1 MVAMQDVNQQDG
13 VPLEVRMR
21 NLILKNSD
29 KAQAEGATANI
40 PRSSSSTFVHP
51 TGAGEPN
58 ASAPSQDDPSQSQTA
73 QKGQAGRKRMNQAQ
87 RRQMSSQLS
96 VSIDPRATE
105 SQPNQPFG
113 NSSGNNYRHN
123 HQHRN
128 QRSQSGAWRPP
139 HMNDGPARHHPSP
152 SYPGVP
158 SPPNL
163 FDWRQQGG
171 VQNGYSGNQPG
182 FSRPNHAARNSGN
195 QTGPL
200 YNPRPYQA
208 RAEDL
213 GAQVALLEQLCAEIR
228 ANAEINYE
236 QIKEKEDFRLLIED
250 ACRVAITQYEVNVN
264 GRTDFP
270 PFSVQLRCFGSLSS
284 GFATKS
290 SDMDLGLLSPLS
302 HPRSDSQDSP
312 MPRLIE
318 KTFLEMGLGARL
330 LSKTRIPII
339 KVCQKPPKN
348 LYLDLLDERTKW
360 EKGTDEDQELE
371 EEDAK
376 DERQLKTP
384 DMKHRASSV
393 DFDAPGV
400 TGGQSF
406 EKSDTICGDE
416 NGSDGYQ
423 AALNDLRQGSKS
435 LPNYYASAKKV
446 LRKLG
451 GKDITNSTAASFTDD
466 DFRILNDV
474 CKAFVHG
481 LADDHLRTRL
491 LRYTSLSFDE
501 NAPIPRNRTIFG
513 VMTQIEGEKL
523 VIAFE
528 TREIREKDDHLEQIA
543 INRVAHWVEL
553 QNRSNCGFDPL
564 SFNKELLSAVELL
577 KKTPSIGLLLLEQGQ
592 YESAASYH
600 SRAIR
605 LMIELGGHDLPSS
618 QSPILPVV
626 QRQYAHGIYEHEI
639 RTQVIQSLNAMQSPT
654 LRGIARRHKSLH
666 LAREFERALEKGLY
680 SAEYADDIRA
690 YIELLRGPMT
700 SNTSGNVHFDSML
713 HMTPEGWS
721 LVARMREIP
730 DPARMSPNQ
739 PRDPYKDKLEF
750 PKSGVGV
757 QCDINFSAQLA
768 LQNTH
773 LLRCY
778 SLTDDRVRP
787 LVLFVKHWAKV
798 RGINTPYRGTLSSYG
813 YVLMVLHYLVNV
825 ARPFVCPNLQL
836 LAPPVDP
843 DLTPEQI
850 ENTVN
855 CQGRDIRFWRDQNQ
869 IASMAQQ
876 GMLNQNKESVGYL
889 LRGFFEYYAQGG
901 MMSTGHGRGFDWGR
915 DVISLRT
922 QGGILGK
929 QAKGWTGAKTVL
941 EVQSSDKPPV
951 TEPEMPQANPLS
963 VNEEQS
969 NGTLPTSS
977 QTPSFPDATTVSKSH
992 QDRAKPEVKEVRYRF
1007 LFAIEDPFELEHNV
1021 ARTVT
1026 HNGIVSIR
1034 DEFRRAWR
1042 LIKNAGRSQSQET
1055 LLQDISVDR
1064 NAQNTSFRELL
1075 DEIHGYPPSPLYNGT
1090 VEVVSIR
1097 QTPVRQQDNNVDVI
1111 SLTSDSDDNSPGPSQ
1126 QQQQSDSSDNGDGGG
1141 NNSANDQIWG
1151 YDGTEVQAYYGLQ
1164 GLPRRQALI
1173 RLQYQTDYA
1182 PQAEYPSPMAGLRFN
1197 VAQLRKD
1204 LNWPKRVTQSIIDTA
1219 FNAQNFQDSA
1229 PLLTEDALTTHWLA
1243 GTPELVK
1250 GFPLVEDVV
1259 FLVQPNMAGEP
1270 CDCFFKAVAFHVYGN
1285 HTFHPRVKAEHLQH
1299 FREVLQWTTHPRHQ
1313 VYTSMN
1319 SRFYSTTVGSKT
1331 TVANFYQMLTIPKIY
1346 TALDVF
1352 DVTADLYNLFIVVYT
1367 LDNDRVVTGVTAMGS
1382 YNARHVFICHV
1393 DGNHFQP
1400 MVPNDYYAS
1409 EFQLPRITYKSTLGQ
1424 PMTGSKVRNKHALEH
1439 PWRNRTGKLDR
1450 KQGALPV
1457 EHVFYSTALAS
1468 VMRGTQ
1474 LS

>member
-1 MVAMQDVNQQDG
+1 MTGFSFVFQALQFPLYKSSTGTSNVLGKVLYHSRVSNSSQSRQNRLQSSELVKSSIGRRPQPQIMATQQDS

-21 NLILKNSD
+21 NLIIKNSD
-29 KAQAEGATANI
+29 KAQTEGATANI
-40 PRSSSSTFVHP
+40 PRSSSSAFVHP
-51 TGAGEPN
+51 TGAGDQN
-58 ASAPSQDDPSQSQTA
+58 ASSPSQDDPHQPQAA

-87 RRQMSSQLS
+87 RRQLSSQLS

-105 SQPNQPFG
+105 SQPNQSFG
-113 NSSGNNYRHN
+113 NPSGNNHRQN
-123 HQHRN
+123 QQNRN

-139 HMNDGPARHHPSP
+139 QVNDGPVRHQVSP
-152 SYPGVP
+152 SYPGV
-158 SPPNL
+158 SSPNL

-171 VQNGYSGNQPG
+171 VQNGYSGNQPA
-182 FSRPNHAARNSGN
+182 FSRSNHAARNSGN
-195 QTGPL
+195 QAGPL
-200 YNPRPYQA
+200 YNPRPYHA
-208 RAEDL
+208 RAEDI

-339 KVCQKPPKN
+339 KVCQKPPRD
-348 LYLDLLDERTKW
+348 LYVDLLHERMKW
-360 EKGTDEDQELE
+360 EKGADDDQDLE
-371 EEDAK
+371 EEDGRHSISH
-376 DERQLKTP
+376 DLKIRKT
-384 DMKHRASSV
+384 SV
-393 DFDAPGV
+393 DLDTPGATEEQFNGKSSTV
-400 TGGQSF
+400 CSGETGSH
-406 EKSDTICGDE
+406 E
-416 NGSDGYQ
+416 YQ
-423 AALNDLRQGSKS
+423 ATLKDLRQGAKS
-435 LPNYYASAKKV
+435 LSNYYASAKKV

-451 GKDITNSTAASFTDD
+451 GKDITNSTAASFGDD

-481 LADDHLRTRL
+481 LVDKSLKARL
-491 LRYTSLSFDE
+491 KGYTSLSFDE
-501 NAPIPRNRTIFG
+501 NAPIPLNRTIYG
-513 VMTQIEGEKL
+513 IMAQIEGEKM
-523 VIAFE
+523 VMAFE
-528 TREIREKDDHLEQIA
+528 TREIREKDEHFEQIA
-543 INRVAHWVEL
+543 RNRVTHWIEL
-553 QNRSNCGFDPL
+553 QNRFNCGLDPL
-564 SFNKELLSAVELL
+564 GYNKELLSAIELL
-577 KKTPSIGLLLLEQGQ
+577 KRTPSIGLLLLEQGQ
-592 YESAASYH
+592 FESAASYH

-605 LMIELGGHDLPSS
+605 LMIELGGHDLSSS
-618 QSPILPVV
+618 QSPVLPVV
-626 QRQYAHGIYEHEI
+626 KRQYVHGIYEQDV
-639 RTQVIQSLNAMQSPT
+639 RTQVTEFLDATQSPT
-654 LRGIARRHKSLH
+654 LRAIARRHKSLH

-680 SAEYADDIRA
+680 SSEYADDIRA
-690 YIELLRGPMT
+690 YVELLRGPMT
-700 SNTSGNVHFDSML
+700 TNTSGNVHFDFML
-713 HMTPEGWS
+713 PMSPEGWK
-721 LVARMREIP
+721 LVTRMREIP

-836 LAPPVDP
+836 MAPPVDP

-850 ENTVN
+850 ENTVT

-876 GMLNQNKESVGYL
+876 GMLNQNKDSIGYL

-915 DVISLRT
+915 DVISIRSH
-922 QGGILGK
+922 GGILGK

-941 EVQSSDKPPV
+941 EVQSSDKPPA
-951 TEPEMPQANPLS
+951 TEPDMPLANPVP

-969 NGTLPTSS
+969 NGTLPATPQAHSS
-977 QTPSFPDATTVSKSH
+977 PDATMASKLP
-992 QDRAKPEVKEVRYRF
+992 QDRGKPEVKEVRYRF

-1055 LLQDISVDR
+1055 LLQDISADR

-1075 DEIHGYPPSPLYNGT
+1075 DEIHGHPPS
-1090 VEVVSIR
+1090 
-1097 QTPVRQQDNNVDVI
+1097 
-1111 SLTSDSDDNSPGPSQ
+1111 
-1126 QQQQSDSSDNGDGGG
+1126 
-1141 NNSANDQIWG
+1141 
-1151 YDGTEVQAYYGLQ
+1151 
-1164 GLPRRQALI
+1164 
-1173 RLQYQTDYA
+1173 
-1182 PQAEYPSPMAGLRFN
+1182 
-1197 VAQLRKD
+1197 
-1204 LNWPKRVTQSIIDTA
+1204 
-1219 FNAQNFQDSA
+1219 
-1229 PLLTEDALTTHWLA
+1229 
-1243 GTPELVK
+1243 
-1250 GFPLVEDVV
+1250 
-1259 FLVQPNMAGEP
+1259 
-1270 CDCFFKAVAFHVYGN
+1270 
-1285 HTFHPRVKAEHLQH
+1285 
-1299 FREVLQWTTHPRHQ
+1299 
-1313 VYTSMN
+1313 
-1319 SRFYSTTVGSKT
+1319 
-1331 TVANFYQMLTIPKIY
+1331 
-1346 TALDVF
+1346 
-1352 DVTADLYNLFIVVYT
+1352 
-1367 LDNDRVVTGVTAMGS
+1367 
-1382 YNARHVFICHV
+1382 
-1393 DGNHFQP
+1393 
-1400 MVPNDYYAS
+1400 
-1409 EFQLPRITYKSTLGQ
+1409 
-1424 PMTGSKVRNKHALEH
+1424 
-1439 PWRNRTGKLDR
+1439 
-1450 KQGALPV
+1450 
-1457 EHVFYSTALAS
+1457 
-1468 VMRGTQ
+1468 
-1474 LS
+1474 